1 MDGEAEPPH
10 PQQFQRVQLAR
21 PASWR
26 SLGDQ
31 TPAKATLHRHGAGWD
46 FWKGRNTSAG
56 RTEAGQMGL
65 AGPASGR
72 VMRHVIMF
80 RQLHC

>member
-1 MDGEAEPPH
+1 MVKQNLLIRINFNAI
-10 PQQFQRVQLAR
+10 QLAR

-46 FWKGRNTSAG
+46 FGRDATPPQGAP
-56 RTEAGQMGL
+56 RL
-65 AGPASGR
+65 DR
-72 VMRHVIMF
+72 WD
-80 RQLHC
+80 